1 MAKKVL
7 ETSVLLHHWGQSGGN
22 SPASRTVDE
31 AKNWGKELVR
41 LHGTDAIVTPVY
53 LEMVVGVQ
61 SAHQLDLMRAFLGE
75 FRIIDNWNVT
85 PEDWKEARRIGER
98 VPRDGHRR
106 QLGDCLIRAIAN
118 RLRHDVIA
126 FDRRFAR

>member
-7 ETSVLLHHWGQSGGN
+7 DTSVLLHHWGRSGGN
-22 SPASRTVDE
+22 SPAERTVDE
-31 AKNWGKELVR
+31 ARDWGKELAG
-41 LHGTDAIVTPVY
+41 LHDTDAIVTPVH
-53 LEMVVGVQ
+53 LEVVVGVV
-61 SAHQLDLMRAFLGE
+61 SAHQLDLMRAFLGQ
-75 FRIIDNWNVT
+75 FRIIGNGNVT
-85 PEDWKEARRIGER
+85 SEDWNEARRIGER

-126 FDRRFAR
+126 FDTRFPR